1 MIMAFTLNANA
12 GGDIF
17 NDVGEWINNNK
28 TMTAVIGVGVAGAAV
43 ASIKPISMLL
53 EGSEKEILTTG
64 EVSAKIEQMKG
75 FDLAASK
82 LQIGEN
88 QVMMVGD
95 AMTKEEIASMS
106 ASLAKA
112 QKDINA
118 SLDKAEKDI
127 DASLSRADRTSISK
141 SQKLARQ
148 DAFKAQRKAQKSEK
162 QLLKTETNA
171 QRKERQAKLLIE
183 KEKLEGTIL
192 TDIPTDAD
200 ILQSLKSLQN
210 QEVKAGAKGAS
221 DAVLN
226 KGKDFS
232 ISPSSSS
239 SSLYEMEWD
248 ANTDDMIV
256 MLNNEK
262 MDKDRIV
269 DFLANTG
276 GNFDKDIT

>member
-1 MIMAFTLNANA
+1 MTMAFTINANA

-64 EVSAKIEQMKG
+64 EVSAKIEQMKR

-82 LQIGEN
+82 LQVGEN
-88 QVMMVGD
+88 QVMVVGD
-95 AMTKEEIASMS
+95 ALTKEQIASMS

-112 QKDINA
+112 
-118 SLDKAEKDI
+118 EKDI
-127 DASLSRADRTSISK
+127 DESLAKADKISIK
-141 SQKLARQ
+141 KADKLIERN
-148 DAFKAQRKAQKSEK
+148 AFKAQRRAQKADK
-162 QLLKTETNA
+162 QLLKGETNA
-171 QRKERQAKLLIE
+171 QRKVRQAKLMAE
-183 KEKLEGTIL
+183 KGKMEGAL
-192 TDIPTDAD
+192 VTDIPTDAD
-200 ILQSLKSLQN
+200 ILQSLRTLKN
-210 QEVKAGAKGAS
+210 QEVKAGATGAS

-248 ANTDDMIV
+248 ANTDEMIV

>member
-1 MIMAFTLNANA
+1 MKKILLIITMAFTLNANA

-64 EVSAKIEQMKG
+64 EVSAKIEQMKS

-82 LQIGEN
+82 LQVGEN
-88 QVMMVGD
+88 QVMVVGD
-95 AMTKEEIASMS
+95 ALTKEQIASMS

-112 QKDINA
+112 
-118 SLDKAEKDI
+118 EKDI
-127 DASLSRADRTSISK
+127 DESLAKADKISIK
-141 SQKLARQ
+141 KADKLIERN
-148 DAFKAQRKAQKSEK
+148 AFKAQRRAQKADK
-162 QLLKTETNA
+162 QLLKGETNA
-171 QRKERQAKLLIE
+171 QRKVRQAKLMAE
-183 KEKLEGTIL
+183 KGKMEGAL
-192 TDIPTDAD
+192 VTDIPTDAD
-200 ILQSLKSLQN
+200 ILQSLRTLKN
-210 QEVKAGAKGAS
+210 QEVKAGATGAS

>member
-1 MIMAFTLNANA
+1 MKKILLMTTIAFTMNANA
-12 GGDIF
+12 AGDIF
-17 NDVGEWINNNK
+17 QDVGEWINNNK
-28 TMTAVIGVGVAGAAV
+28 TMTAVIGVGVAGAAA

-82 LQIGEN
+82 LQVGEN
-88 QVMMVGD
+88 QVMVVGD
-95 AMTKEEIASMS
+95 ALTKEQIASMS

-112 QKDINA
+112 
-118 SLDKAEKDI
+118 EKDI
-127 DASLSRADRTSISK
+127 DESLAKADKISIK
-141 SQKLARQ
+141 KADKLIERN
-148 DAFKAQRKAQKSEK
+148 AFKAQRRAQKADK
-162 QLLKTETNA
+162 QLLKGETNA
-171 QRKERQAKLLIE
+171 QRKVRQAKLMAE
-183 KEKLEGTIL
+183 KGKMEGAL
-192 TDIPTDAD
+192 VTDIPTDAD
-200 ILQSLKSLQN
+200 ILQSLRTLKN
-210 QEVKAGAKGAS
+210 QEVKAGATGAS

>member
-1 MIMAFTLNANA
+1 MTMAFTLNANA

-64 EVSAKIEQMKG
+64 EVSAKIEQMKR

-88 QVMMVGD
+88 QVMIVGD

-183 KEKLEGTIL
+183 KEKLKGAL
-192 TDIPTDAD
+192 VTDIPTDAD

>member
-1 MIMAFTLNANA
+1 MTMAFTLNANA

-64 EVSAKIEQMKG
+64 EVSAKIEQMKS

-141 SQKLARQ
+141 SQKLARR

-171 QRKERQAKLLIE
+171 QRRERQAKLMVE
-183 KEKLEGTIL
+183 KGKMEGTIL

-248 ANTDDMIV
+248 ANTDEMIV

>member
-1 MIMAFTLNANA
+1 MKKILIIATIAFTMNANA
-12 GGDIF
+12 GADIF
-17 NDVGEWINNNK
+17 SDVGEWIDKNR
-28 TMTAVIGVGVAGAAV
+28 TLTAVIGVGVAGAAA
-43 ASIKPISMLL
+43 ASVKPISMLL

-64 EVSAKIEQMKG
+64 EVSAKIEQLKG

-82 LQIGEN
+82 IQIGEN

-112 QKDINA
+112 
-118 SLDKAEKDI
+118 EKDI
-127 DASLSRADRTSISK
+127 DASLAKADQISIRK
-141 SQKLARQ
+141 ADKLIER
-148 DAFKAQRKAQKSEK
+148 DAFKAERRAKKEGK
-162 QLLKTETNA
+162 QLLKAQTNA
-171 QRKERQAKLLIE
+171 ERKARQVKLMEEQAKL
-183 KEKLEGTIL
+183 KENIASA
-192 TDIPTDAD
+192 IPTDAD

-221 DAVLN
+221 EAVLN

-256 MLNNEK
+256 RLRNEK
-262 MDKDRIV
+262 MDKDEIV
-269 DFLANTG
+269 EFLAHNG
-276 GNFDKDIT
+276 GQLNMDTI

>member
-1 MIMAFTLNANA
+1 MKKILLMMTMAFTLNANA

-64 EVSAKIEQMKG
+64 EVSAKIEQMKS

-82 LQIGEN
+82 LQVGEN
-88 QVMMVGD
+88 QVMVVGD
-95 AMTKEEIASMS
+95 ALTKEQIASMS

-112 QKDINA
+112 
-118 SLDKAEKDI
+118 EKDI
-127 DASLSRADRTSISK
+127 DESLAKADKISIK
-141 SQKLARQ
+141 KADKLIERN
-148 DAFKAQRKAQKSEK
+148 AFKAQRRAQKADK
-162 QLLKTETNA
+162 QLLKGETNA
-171 QRKERQAKLLIE
+171 QRKVRQAKLMAE
-183 KEKLEGTIL
+183 KEKIEGAAAI
-192 TDIPTDAD
+192 DIPTNAD

-226 KGKDFS
+226 RGKDFS

>member
-1 MIMAFTLNANA
+1 MKKILLIITMAFTLNANA

-64 EVSAKIEQMKG
+64 EVSAKIEQMKS

-82 LQIGEN
+82 LQVGEN
-88 QVMMVGD
+88 QVMVVGD
-95 AMTKEEIASMS
+95 ALTKEQIASMS
-106 ASLAKA
+106 ESLA
-112 QKDINA
+112 
-118 SLDKAEKDI
+118 KAEKDI
-127 DASLSRADRTSISK
+127 DESLAKADKISIK
-141 SQKLARQ
+141 KADKLIERN
-148 DAFKAQRKAQKSEK
+148 AFKAQRRAQKADK
-162 QLLKTETNA
+162 QLLKGETNA
-171 QRKERQAKLLIE
+171 QRKVRQAKLMAE
-183 KEKLEGTIL
+183 KEKIEGAAAI
-192 TDIPTDAD
+192 DIPTNAD

-226 KGKDFS
+226 RGKDFS

-248 ANTDDMIV
+248 ANTDEMIV

>member
-1 MIMAFTLNANA
+1 MKKILLMMTMAFTINANA

-17 NDVGEWINNNK
+17 QDVGEWINNNK
-28 TMTAVIGVGVAGAAV
+28 TMTAVIGVGVAGAAA

-82 LQIGEN
+82 LQVGEN
-88 QVMMVGD
+88 QVMVVGD
-95 AMTKEEIASMS
+95 ALTKEQIASMS

-112 QKDINA
+112 
-118 SLDKAEKDI
+118 EKDI
-127 DASLSRADRTSISK
+127 DESLAKADKISIK
-141 SQKLARQ
+141 KADKLIERN
-148 DAFKAQRKAQKSEK
+148 AFKAQRRAQKADK
-162 QLLKTETNA
+162 QLLKGETNA
-171 QRKERQAKLLIE
+171 QRKVRQAKLMAE
-183 KEKLEGTIL
+183 KGKMEGAAAI
-192 TDIPTDAD
+192 DIPTDAD
-200 ILQSLKSLQN
+200 ILQSLRTLQN
-210 QEVKAGAKGAS
+210 QEVKAGATGAS

-248 ANTDDMIV
+248 ANTDEMIV

>member
-1 MIMAFTLNANA
+1 MKKILLIITMAFTLNANA

-64 EVSAKIEQMKG
+64 EVSAKIEQMKS

-82 LQIGEN
+82 LQVGEN
-88 QVMMVGD
+88 QVMVVGD
-95 AMTKEEIASMS
+95 ALTKEQIASMS

-112 QKDINA
+112 
-118 SLDKAEKDI
+118 EKDI
-127 DASLSRADRTSISK
+127 DESLAKADKISIK
-141 SQKLARQ
+141 KADKLIERN
-148 DAFKAQRKAQKSEK
+148 AFKAERRAKKTDK
-162 QLLKTETNA
+162 QLFKGETNA
-171 QRKERQAKLLIE
+171 QRKVRQAKIMAE
-183 KEKLEGTIL
+183 KGKMEGAL
-192 TDIPTDAD
+192 VTDIPTDAD
-200 ILQSLKSLQN
+200 ILQSLRTLKN
-210 QEVKAGAKGAS
+210 QEVKAGATGAS

>member
-1 MIMAFTLNANA
+1 MKKILLMMTMAFTINANA

-17 NDVGEWINNNK
+17 QDVGEWINNNK
-28 TMTAVIGVGVAGAAV
+28 TMTAVIGVGVAGAAA

-82 LQIGEN
+82 LQVGEN
-88 QVMMVGD
+88 QVMVVGD
-95 AMTKEEIASMS
+95 ALTKEQIASMS

-112 QKDINA
+112 
-118 SLDKAEKDI
+118 EKDI
-127 DASLSRADRTSISK
+127 DESLAKADKISIK
-141 SQKLARQ
+141 KADKLIERN
-148 DAFKAQRKAQKSEK
+148 AFKAQRRAQKADK
-162 QLLKTETNA
+162 QLLKGETNA
-171 QRKERQAKLLIE
+171 QRKVRQAKLMAEKGKIE
-183 KEKLEGTIL
+183 GAAAI
-192 TDIPTDAD
+192 DIPTDAD
-200 ILQSLKSLQN
+200 ILQSLRTLQN
-210 QEVKAGAKGAS
+210 QEVKAGATGAS

-248 ANTDDMIV
+248 ANTDEMIV

-262 MDKDRIV
+262 MDKDAIV

-276 GNFDKDIT
+276 GNFDKDIG